1 MIRDLS
7 LSDLVALEK
16 DAKFPLPNL
25 NSPLYCIK
33 KSVILDDKLIAS
45 LWIKLT
51 SEVSIVLNSKTSKLT
66 QARAIKEA
74 EHIVLSEAKK
84 LGLEDT
90 HLFIKSNPD
99 FTNFLMK
106 HLKFKYVPDEA
117 LVRSF

>member
-1 MIRDLS
+1 MIRDLN
-7 LSDLVALEK
+7 LSDLVALEQ

-33 KSVILDDKLIAS
+33 KSVILDERLVAS
-45 LWIKLT
+45 LWVKLT
-51 SEVSIVLNSKTSKLT
+51 SEVSIVLNSKVPKLT

-74 EHIVLSEAKK
+74 EFIMIQEGKR
-84 LGLEDT
+84 LGLDDT

-106 HLKFKYVPDEA
+106 HLKFKYVPDET
-117 LVRSF
+117 LVRRF